1 MNRIARPTP
10 PRPAKIQSGQGVV
23 EYGLILVLCLLIVCV
38 ALAVAPSFSRL
49 LHGESAVTIATPVS
63 VTVATPAPVAPVSID
78 RQHHVLCYPSGACV
92 YIPAEQWDYSEY

>member
-10 PRPAKIQSGQGVV
+10 PRPAKLQSGQGVV
-23 EYGLILVLCLLIVCV
+23 EYALILVMCLVIVCV
-38 ALAVAPSFSRL
+38 VVASWPSFSRL
-49 LHGESAVTIATPVS
+49 MHGESSATS
-63 VTVATPAPVAPVSID
+63 GTVATPLPFAPNRID

>member
-38 ALAVAPSFSRL
+38 ALA
-49 LHGESAVTIATPVS
+49 AVTIATPVS

-78 RQHHVLCYPSGACV
+78 RQHHVLCYPSGSCV